1 LPWRVSCLGN
11 SHFSLDSLL
20 ISVLYIMEES
30 ASTGDYI
37 SWLREVLRI
46 ANAHDGLAK
55 GLREAVKALDKRQA
69 HLCVLADNCDEEM
82 YIKLVKALCA
92 SHKIPLICVDDKMSL
107 GHYVGLCKF
116 DKGGQP
122 RKVVKCSCVVVKDY
136 GEETPA
142 LELLKQYMDAQGN
155 VA

>member
-1 LPWRVSCLGN
+1 MG
-11 SHFSLDSLL
+11 
-20 ISVLYIMEES
+20 ES
-30 ASTGDYI
+30 ALTGDYM
-37 SWLREVLRI
+37 SWLRDVLRI

-69 HLCVLADNCDEEM
+69 HLCVLANNCDEEM

-92 SHKIPLICVDDKMSL
+92 SHKIPLICVDDKMLL
-107 GHYVGLCKF
+107 GQYVGLCKF
-116 DKGGQP
+116 DKEGQA

-136 GEETPA
+136 GEETPS
-142 LELLKQYMDAQGN
+142 LELLKQYMDAQGS